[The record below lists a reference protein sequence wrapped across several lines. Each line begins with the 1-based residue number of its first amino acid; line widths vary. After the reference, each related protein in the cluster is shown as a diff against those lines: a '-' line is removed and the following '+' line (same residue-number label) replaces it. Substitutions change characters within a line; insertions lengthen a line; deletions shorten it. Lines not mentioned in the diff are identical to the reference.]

1 MNVHELLAPRPGP
14 VPPLWRSVTQVAAG
28 VVFLLVA
35 TSRWFPV
42 WRLLDVTGLGPLAF
56 LSPLLTLALWVA
68 AGLAAAAVVLLG
80 QRRPGAAT
88 VLALLP
94 LLPAVVL
101 GTSVP
106 FAVVAVLVGIT
117 VATAWRSPTGAVLT
131 TAVAVAVVGAWL
143 VVAVPMSAPFDS
155 YVELQYTNRAATGV
169 LYALALAVVLAG
181 TLVGRVAV
189 GRTLDQQQRLVVR
202 SAEVEEQ
209 SAVTAERARLARDL
223 HDVVAHHV
231 SLIAV
236 RAETAPYTHPT
247 LGAEARS
254 VLAEIAGD
262 ARRALDELRSV
273 LGILGRATAE
283 DRLPQPTWHDVGG
296 LVARATASGELVELV
311 GDAGADVDPT
321 TGYVAYRVVQEG
333 LTNARKHA
341 PGAPVT
347 VRLERTSHLAV
358 VSVVSG
364 LPGGGP
370 VPSAGPADPA
380 VTAPIS
386 GLPWRDA
393 GPDADERA
401 VPDTAVLGAD
411 GPTRPHARRATGW
424 PGCGSGSRPSGDAW
438 WRAPRATASS
448 SRPPCRSG
456 RGRER

>member
-1 MNVHELLAPRPGP
+1 MNVHEVLAPRPGP
-14 VPPLWRSVTQVAAG
+14 VPPAWRTVAQVAAG
-28 VVFLLVA
+28 IVFLSVATTPWAGLLARFDVGVGLLLGAFTPLVA
-35 TSRWFPV
+35 LV
-42 WRLLDVTGLGPLAF
+42 VQVAGGLVAAALVLLCVRRPGLLVG
-56 LSPLLTLALWVA
+56 LSLALVVP
-68 AGLAAAAVVLLG
+68 VVLL
-80 QRRPGAAT
+80 AT
-88 VLALLP
+88 
-94 LLPAVVL
+94 
-101 GTSVP
+101 TVP
-106 FAVVAVLVGIT
+106 FAALAVVSG
-117 VATAWRSPTGAVLT
+117 G
-131 TAVAVAVVGAWL
+131 AVAVAWRSAVAAVAGTVVGLATIVLGWVVQSSLGGPLGPVERLMIGGALGPGTLQCATL
-143 VVAVPMSAPFDS
+143 VTV
-155 YVELQYTNRAATGV
+155 LAA
-169 LYALALAVVLAG
+169 ALA
-181 TLVGRVAV
+181 
-189 GRTLDQQQRLVVR
+189 GRTLLARSLAGQERLDAR
-202 SAEVEEQ
+202 TAEVEEQ
-209 SAVTAERARLARDL
+209 SAVTAERARLSRDL

-236 RAETAPYTHPT
+236 RAETAPWTHPT

-296 LVARATASGELVELV
+296 LVARATATGERVELV
-311 GDAGADVDPT
+311 GDTGADVDPT

-370 VPSAGPADPA
+370 APSAGPADPA

-393 GPDADERA
+393 GPDADGRA

-411 GPTRPHARRATGW
+411 GDPAARATGH
-424 PGCGSGSRPSGDAW
+424 GLAGM
-438 WRAPRATASS
+438 
-448 SRPPCRSG
+448 
-456 RGRER
+456 RERVEALGGRLVAGPQGDRFVVEATLPLGTGGGR